1 MVLWLPLLF
10 CTATFAAAV
19 FLFVSWR
26 RAELRAQEAEKALV
40 GEQARGIAMKEQLAS
55 MRDAQDAF
63 KEYAKAAAFET
74 GQQLSSKLLEDHQR
88 ERQQA
93 NKHIEEFTKNA
104 TEKLMKEQKELA
116 DLLGKMQV
124 QAAGSAQQLQVLVRA
139 MKHPIGAGAEA
150 ELTLDNLLTQ
160 LGLSRGID
168 YDLQLHMAGEEGALR
183 PDALIYLPAG
193 QVMVLDSKASQHIY
207 GLFEAEGTPQFDGIF
222 EKLCATMKR
231 HVQSLAG
238 KAYGQA
244 VAKYLKGKGRDAAR
258 LIQVMY
264 VPNDEVITRLR
275 KRDPELIQQ
284 CLQHD
289 IILAG
294 PDTLPALFLYARSMI
309 LEARQEENQ
318 QVILGLVEQLM
329 TDMVTALAHVD
340 AVGGSIKSSMAHFD
354 KFARSLNRNVLSRMR
369 AIAQKGVRPA
379 KGKEVPTA
387 IATYQIMASDEPALI
402 ESDTTLLSI
411 EKSDAA

>member
-1 MVLWLPLLF
+1 MAFLLPLFVCAALI
-10 CTATFAAAV
+10 AAAI
-19 FLFVSWR
+19 FFFSNWR
-26 RAELRAQEAEKALV
+26 KAETRAIEAEKSLAAEQVRGLAL
-40 GEQARGIAMKEQLAS
+40 KDQLS
-55 MRDAQDAF
+55 NMRDSQDAF

-93 NKHIEEFTKNA
+93 NKHLEEFTKNA
-104 TEKLMKEQKELA
+104 TEKLMLEQKELA
-116 DLLGKMQV
+116 SLMAKMQGQV
-124 QAAGSAQQLQVLVRA
+124 AGSAQQLQVLVRA

-160 LGLSRGID
+160 LGLSRGTD
-168 YDLQLHMAGEEGALR
+168 YDLQLHIAGEDGALR

-207 GLFEAEGTPQFDGIF
+207 GLFEAEGTPEFAGIF
-222 EKLCATMKR
+222 DKLCATMKR

-238 KAYGQA
+238 KAYAQA
-244 VAKYLKGKGRDAAR
+244 VAKYLKAQNREASR

-309 LEARQEENQ
+309 LEARQQQNQ
-318 QVILGLVEQLM
+318 QVILQLVEQLM

-340 AVGGSIKSSMAHFD
+340 AVGGSIKASMGHFD

-369 AIAQKGVRPA
+369 AIAQHGVRPS

-387 IATYQIMASDEPALI
+387 IATYQIMASDEPALLDA
-402 ESDTTLLSI
+402 ETQPLL
-411 EKSDAA
+411 ELGGQPN